1 MSQALLTSLSTILCG
16 LAIFVWRAR
25 PESAINRWFAVYTI
39 TMAAWVF
46 GSAGLH
52 GGQNL
57 EMWGRFTFASAST
70 MPAAFLAFTQCY
82 PTHSRWPSPWL
93 LYLTLGIGILFGIL
107 SLTTP
112 WIVHSVH
119 VTPAGLTRKTG
130 FLYPAYSVYFLV
142 GWGSALGVFV
152 AKWRRAAGMAQ
163 AQLQYLAAG
172 VVIPV
177 AGGIATNLV
186 FPLLTGRSTSSWLG
200 PYFGLLL
207 VGIVG
212 HAIIRHR
219 LMDLRIVI
227 SRSVAYVILILIV
240 FAALLGSARAA
251 GWSAKT
257 LGIQPELTLLALVA
271 FAMFTKPVQFVINAL
286 IDPYLYRGKSEYA
299 SALRYAT
306 HRLSHLMQ
314 PKQLAHEL
322 RQILTESLVPEFFG
336 MAARPLENGPFEQLA
351 DGPPD
356 GTHNLAELVAVAAL
370 LFEAPASTA
379 LVIAPET
386 ARAAH
391 RAAHETLR
399 TAGVEVVTT
408 LGRRGRLLGIVLLG
422 PRRSGDAYFAR
433 DLTFVE
439 SLAEIASIALE
450 NALLYRQQIQILE
463 YSDRL
468 LESLNSAVVAVDVT
482 GRITSFNPVSKYL
495 LGLRDF
501 DKGANL
507 NAVPSEV
514 GWALALA
521 LTELWSPK
529 DVEVAID
536 HVARGLV
543 PVILSTATLHD
554 DGDQIAGALVVIT
567 DLSTVK
573 TLERQQRRLEHF
585 TMMARFY
592 AGIAHEIRS
601 PLAAISNFISMLPDR
616 FDDAEYR
623 DTAARLLP
631 GEVAR
636 IVGLADRLRLMAPSE
651 DGKLSIVDLAPLLT
665 DLVAIHGTSTEEN
678 RIRIALEVP
687 EAPTS
692 VLGDRAQLIQ
702 LFLNLLK
709 NAVEAMPN
717 GGTVTIRCTDS
728 TDIVTVQVLDEGT
741 GFPSALRANLF
752 QPFFTTKPQGTGLGL
767 SICKEIADFHR
778 ASLELLP
785 RSDRGGTMARVRFT
799 ATALEAHNDAV
810 NNHRAESLPS
820 RRYSPQVV

>member
-1 MSQALLTSLSTILCG
+1 MSQALLTSLATVLCG

-25 PESAINRWFAVYTI
+25 PESPINRWFAIYTI

-52 GGQNL
+52 GGQHL
-57 EMWGRFTFASAST
+57 EMWGRFTFAGAST
-70 MPAAFLAFTQCY
+70 MPAAFLAFTQRY
-82 PTHSRWPSPWL
+82 PTRSRWPPPWL
-93 LYLTLGIGILFGIL
+93 LYLTLAIGILFGAC
-107 SLTTP
+107 SLATP
-112 WIVHSVH
+112 WVVYNVHL
-119 VTPAGLTRKTG
+119 TQAGLTRKTG
-130 FLYPAYSVYFLV
+130 FLYPAYSIYFLV
-142 GWGSALGVFV
+142 AWSSALVVLV
-152 AKWRRAAGMAQ
+152 AKWRRASGMAR

-177 AGGIATNLV
+177 AGGILTNLV
-186 FPLLTGRSTSSWLG
+186 LPLLTGRSTSSWVG

-207 VGIVG
+207 VAIVG

-219 LMDLRIVI
+219 LMDLRIVV
-227 SRSVAYVILILIV
+227 SRGLAYAILIMIV
-240 FAALLGSARAA
+240 FVTLLGSVKLA
-251 GWSAKT
+251 GRSAKSLFT
-257 LGIQPELTLLALVA
+257 QPELVLLGLVSL
-271 FAMFTKPVQFVINAL
+271 AMLTKPVQFLVNGL
-286 IDPYLYRGKSEYA
+286 IDRYLYRGKGEYA
-299 SALRYAT
+299 SALRHAT

-314 PKQLAHEL
+314 PKQLANEL
-322 RQILTESLVPEFFG
+322 RQILTESLVPEFFAI
-336 MAARPLENGPFEQLA
+336 AARPLENGPFEQLV
-351 DGPPD
+351 DGPP
-356 GTHNLAELVAVAAL
+356 GGPPNPNELVAVAAL
-370 LFEAPASTA
+370 LFEAPMSSA
-379 LVIAPET
+379 LVIAPDN
-386 ARAAH
+386 ARGAH
-391 RAAHETLR
+391 RAAHEALR
-399 TAGVEVVTT
+399 DAGVEVVTT

-422 PRRSGDAYFAR
+422 PRRSGDAYFTR
-433 DLTFVE
+433 DLTFLE

-450 NALLYRQQIQILE
+450 NALLYRQRIQILE

-468 LESLNSAVVAVDVT
+468 LESLNSAVVAVDVA

-495 LGLRDF
+495 LGLRDH
-501 DKGANL
+501 DRGASL
-507 NAVPSEV
+507 SSLPSEV

-521 LTELWSPK
+521 ITKSWSPK
-529 DVEVAID
+529 DIEVAID
-536 HVARGLV
+536 HMTRGLV

-554 DGDQIAGALVVIT
+554 DGDQIGGALVVIT

-573 TLERQQRRLEHF
+573 ALERQQRRIEHF

-616 FDDAEYR
+616 FDDPEYR

-651 DGKLSIVDLAPLLT
+651 DGKLSIVNLSTLLT
-665 DLVAIHGTSTEEN
+665 DLAAIHGAAAEEH
-678 RIRIALEVP
+678 RVKIVLELP
-687 EAPTS
+687 ESATS

-717 GGTVTIRCTDS
+717 GGTVTICCSDFADT
-728 TDIVTVQVLDEGT
+728 VTVQVLDEGI
-741 GFPSALRANLF
+741 GFPSSLRANLF

-778 ASLELLP
+778 AALELVP
-785 RSDRGGTMARVRFT
+785 RIDRGGTMARVRFSST
-799 ATALEAHNDAV
+799 LFEAQNDALH
-810 NNHRAESLPS
+810 NPRSESQPPRTHFS
-820 RRYSPQVV
+820 QTV

>member
-1 MSQALLTSLSTILCG
+1 VSQALLTSLATILCG
-16 LAIFVWRAR
+16 LALFVWRAR
-25 PESAINRWFAVYTI
+25 PDSAINRWFAIYTT

-46 GSAGLH
+46 GNAGLH
-52 GGQNL
+52 SGHNL
-57 EMWGRFTFASAST
+57 EFWGRFTFAGAST
-70 MPAAFLAFTQCY
+70 MPAAFLAFTKCY
-82 PTHSRWPSPWL
+82 PTRSRWPSQWL
-93 LYLTLGIGILFGIL
+93 LYLTLAIGILFGIV
-107 SLTTP
+107 SLATP
-112 WIVHSVH
+112 WVVHNVH
-119 VTPAGLTRKTG
+119 LTAAGLTRKTG
-130 FLYPAYSVYFLV
+130 FLYPVYSIYFLV
-142 GWGSALGVFV
+142 SWGSALGLFV
-152 AKWRRAAGMAQ
+152 AKWRRSSGMAQ

-200 PYFGLLL
+200 PYFALLL

-227 SRSVAYVILILIV
+227 SRGLAYIVLILVV
-240 FAALLGSARAA
+240 FVTLLGSARAA

-257 LGIQPELTLLALVA
+257 LIVQPELTLLALVA
-271 FAMFTKPVQFVINAL
+271 FAMLTKPVQFVVNGL
-286 IDPYLYRGKSEYA
+286 IDPYLYRGTSEYE
-299 SALRYAT
+299 STLRHAT

-314 PKQLAHEL
+314 PKQLADEL
-322 RQILTESLVPEFFG
+322 REILTESLVPEFFA
-336 MAARPLENGPFEQLA
+336 MAARPRENGPFELLA
-351 DGPPD
+351 DGSSKGPQ
-356 GTHNLAELVAVAAL
+356 NLAELVAVAAL
-370 LFEAPASTA
+370 LFEAPASSA
-379 LVIAPET
+379 LVVAPEST
-386 ARAAH
+386 KATHKAT
-391 RAAHETLR
+391 HEELR
-399 TAGVEVVTT
+399 TAGIEIVTT

-468 LESLNSAVVAVDVT
+468 LESLNSAVVAVDVG

-501 DKGANL
+501 DKGSGL
-507 NAVPSEV
+507 NALPSEV
-514 GWALALA
+514 GWALALT

-529 DVEVAID
+529 DVEVTID
-536 HVARGLV
+536 HITRGLV
-543 PVILSTATLHD
+543 PAILSTATLHD
-554 DGDQIAGALVVIT
+554 DRDQTAGALVVIT

-573 TLERQQRRLEHF
+573 ALERQQRRIEHF

-601 PLAAISNFISMLPDR
+601 PLAAISNFVSMLPDR
-616 FDDAEYR
+616 FDDPEYR

-651 DGKLSIVDLAPLLT
+651 DGKLSIVDLSALLT
-665 DLVAIHGTSTEEN
+665 DLVALHGTTAEEN
-678 RIRIALEVP
+678 GVKIDLELP

-717 GGTVTIRCTDS
+717 GGTLTVSCTEFAD
-728 TDIVTVQVLDEGT
+728 TVTVQVLDEGV
-741 GFPSALRANLF
+741 GFPSSLRASLF

-778 ASLELLP
+778 ATLELLP
-785 RSDRGGTMARVRFT
+785 RVDRGGTLARVRFSPS
-799 ATALEAHNDAV
+799 ALEAQNDAV
-810 NNHRAESLPS
+810 NNARAEPLPP
-820 RRYSPQVV
+820 RTYSPQIV

>member
-1 MSQALLTSLSTILCG
+1 VNQALLASLATILCG

-25 PESAINRWFAVYTI
+25 PENQINRTFAIYTV

-57 EMWGRFTFASAST
+57 EMWGRFTFACASP

-82 PTHSRWPSPWL
+82 PTPSRWPPPWL
-93 LYLTLGIGILFGIL
+93 LRLTFGIGITFSIF
-107 SLTTP
+107 SLATP
-112 WIVHSVH
+112 WVVHNVH
-119 VTPAGLTRKTG
+119 FTQAGLTRTTG
-130 FLYPAYSVYFLV
+130 FLYPAYSFYFLV
-142 GWGSALGVFV
+142 GWTSALGVFV
-152 AKWRRAAGMAQ
+152 AKWSRASGMSR

-200 PYFGLLL
+200 PYFSLLL

-227 SRSVAYVILILIV
+227 SRGLAYVILILIV
-240 FAALLGSARAA
+240 FGVVLGAAHSAD
-251 GWSAKT
+251 WSAKT
-257 LGIQPELTLLALVA
+257 LLAQPELVLLVLVA
-271 FAMFTKPVQFVINAL
+271 LAMLTRPVQFVVNGF
-286 IDPYLYRGKSEYA
+286 IDPYLYRGKLEYA
-299 SALRYAT
+299 SALRHAT

-314 PKQLAHEL
+314 PRQLAGEL
-322 RQILTESLVPEFFG
+322 QQILTEALVPEFFA
-336 MAARPLENGPFEQLA
+336 MAARPVEVGTFEQLT
-351 DGPPD
+351 DGPP
-356 GTHNLAELVAVAAL
+356 NLGELIAVAAL
-370 LFEAPASTA
+370 LFDAPASSA
-379 LVIAPET
+379 LIIAPD
-386 ARAAH
+386 ASKGAH
-391 RAAHETLR
+391 RVAHQELR
-399 TAGVEVVTT
+399 AAGVEVVTT

-433 DLTFVE
+433 DLTFVD
-439 SLAEIASIALE
+439 SLADLASIALE

-468 LESLNSAVVAVDVT
+468 LESLNSAVVAVDVA

-495 LGLRDF
+495 LGLRDR
-501 DKGANL
+501 DKGASL
-507 NAVPSEV
+507 NVLPSEV
-514 GWALALA
+514 AWALALA
-521 LTELWSPK
+521 ITDSWSPK

-536 HVARGLV
+536 HAARGSV
-543 PVILSTATLHD
+543 PVILSTATLHN
-554 DGDQIAGALVVIT
+554 DGDQTAGALVVLT

-573 TLERQQRRLEHF
+573 ALERQQRRLEHF

-616 FDDAEYR
+616 FDDPEYR
-623 DTAARLLP
+623 DTATRLLP

-651 DGKLSIVDLAPLLT
+651 DGKLSIVDLSTLLA
-665 DLVAIHGTSTEEN
+665 DMVAIHGATAEEN
-678 RIRIALEVP
+678 GVRIILETP
-687 EAPTS
+687 DTAAS
-692 VLGDRAQLIQ
+692 VLGDRGQLIQ

-717 GGTVTIRCTDS
+717 GGSVTIRCTEAAD
-728 TDIVTVQVLDEGT
+728 TVTAQILDEGG
-741 GFPSALRANLF
+741 GFPSSLRANLF

-778 ASLELLP
+778 ASLELVP
-785 RSDRGGTMARVRFT
+785 RNDRGGTIARVIF
-799 ATALEAHNDAV
+799 ASSLLEGQTDGV
-810 NNHRAESLPS
+810 NTTESSPPS
-820 RRYSPQVV
+820 THSSQTV

>member
-1 MSQALLTSLSTILCG
+1 
-16 LAIFVWRAR
+16 
-25 PESAINRWFAVYTI
+25 
-39 TMAAWVF
+39 MAAWVF

-57 EMWGRFTFASAST
+57 EMWGRFTFASASP

-82 PTHSRWPSPWL
+82 PTPSRWPPPWIL
-93 LYLTLGIGILFGIL
+93 RLTFGIGIAFSIF
-107 SLTTP
+107 SLATP
-112 WIVHSVH
+112 WVVHDVH
-119 VTPAGLTRKTG
+119 FTQAGLTRATG
-130 FLYPAYSVYFLV
+130 VLYPAYSFYFLV
-142 GWGSALGVFV
+142 GWVSALGVFV
-152 AKWRRAAGMAQ
+152 TKWSRASGMSR

-186 FPLLTGRSTSSWLG
+186 FPLMTGRSTSSWLG

-227 SRSVAYVILILIV
+227 SRGLAYVILILIV
-240 FAALLGSARAA
+240 FGVVLGSAHGA

-257 LGIQPELTLLALVA
+257 LLAQPELVLLALVA
-271 FAMFTKPVQFVINAL
+271 LAMLTRPVQMVVNGL
-286 IDPYLYRGKSEYA
+286 IDPYLYRGKIEYA
-299 SALRYAT
+299 SALRHAT

-314 PKQLAHEL
+314 PKELAGEL
-322 RQILTESLVPEFFG
+322 EQILTEALVPEFFA
-336 MAARPLENGPFEQLA
+336 MAARPAEKGPFEQLIA
-351 DGPPD
+351 GPP
-356 GTHNLAELVAVAAL
+356 NMAELVAVAAL
-370 LFEAPASTA
+370 LFEAPTSSA
-379 LVIAPET
+379 LIITPET
-386 ARAAH
+386 AKGAH
-391 RAAHETLR
+391 RIAHEELR
-399 TAGVEVVTT
+399 AAGVEVVIT

-433 DLTFVE
+433 DLTFVD
-439 SLAEIASIALE
+439 SLADLASIALE

-468 LESLNSAVVAVDVT
+468 LESLNSAVVAVDVA

-495 LGLRDF
+495 LGLQDR
-501 DKGANL
+501 DKGASL
-507 NAVPSEV
+507 NALPSEI

-521 LTELWSPK
+521 ITDSWSPK
-529 DVEVAID
+529 DVEVEID
-536 HVARGLV
+536 HHARGLV

-554 DGDQIAGALVVIT
+554 DSDQIAGALVVLT

-573 TLERQQRRLEHF
+573 ALERQQRRIEHF
-585 TMMARFY
+585 TTMARFY

-601 PLAAISNFISMLPDR
+601 PLAAISNFISMLQDR
-616 FDDAEYR
+616 FDDPEYR
-623 DTAARLLP
+623 NTATRLLP

-651 DGKLSIVDLAPLLT
+651 DGKLSVVDLSTLLA
-665 DLVAIHGTSTEEN
+665 DLVAIHGATAEEKGV
-678 RIRIALEVP
+678 RIVL
-687 EAPTS
+687 EAPNRATS
-692 VLGDRAQLIQ
+692 VLGDRGQLIQ

-728 TDIVTVQVLDEGT
+728 TDTVTAQVLDEGA
-741 GFPSALRANLF
+741 GFPSSLRANLF

-778 ASLELLP
+778 ALLELVP
-785 RSDRGGTMARVRFT
+785 RNDRGGTIARVTFSSSL
-799 ATALEAHNDAV
+799 LEGQNDVVGNIRSESPLSRAH
-810 NNHRAESLPS
+810 
-820 RRYSPQVV
+820 SPQTA